1 MTLSSITGTAASGML
16 AAQLG
21 LNTVSDNVA
30 NLNTPGY
37 VDKVVQLNSQA
48 IGGVGNGVSASGVAL
63 AANQFLQNASL
74 AATAGSAQA
83 TAVSNMLSQAQ
94 SFFGDPSSATGYFNL
109 LNQVSSDLSAASND
123 PASSLSG
130 IQVVN
135 DVSQFLDQSK
145 SISAS
150 LTGLSNQ
157 ADSQIDSDVSQAN
170 QLLSQIAGL
179 NQNIA
184 DATTMGANATDAQ
197 EAQSELI
204 TQLGSLM
211 DIKVQPNTTGGVT
224 MTTQGGVPLVGQGGA
239 AKLAYQPSAT
249 AASQLTVSEPGGGQ
263 QPSNVQLASGE
274 LQGLLSLRNNQLPAV
289 QDQLSEYATQAVNA
303 LNKAHNASTSVP
315 PPAQLTGQ
323 NIGIDL
329 TTAVTGFT
337 GKTNVAIV
345 NAAGQL
351 QQKVTIDFSADTMS
365 VNGGAATS
373 FAPANLVSALNTAL
387 GGAGSATFANGVL
400 SLTANGSGNG
410 VAIADDPT
418 TPSAAKNGQGFSQ
431 YFGLNNLISSGSI
444 TNYQTGLSGGDPSG
458 FPAGQS
464 LTLRVSNAGGSQIT
478 DVTVTTPA
486 GGTVQN
492 LIDALNSSTSG
503 VGLYGKFALAPDG
516 SGSLTFTPNTP
527 GSVSLSVVKDGTQ
540 SSDGGE
546 SVSQLFGIGNQ
557 VRAGRIDSYSVRSD
571 IAANPSKIA
580 FATLNLAA
588 PAGSPVLAIGDGSG
602 AALEAQAGTTTM
614 KFDAAGGMAATSTT
628 VNQYAAQLAGALGD
642 QAAAAS
648 QASTN
653 ATAVQTEASSR
664 LASVQGVNLDTELV
678 NLTTYQQAYNASARL
693 VTASQDMFTA
703 LLNMVGQ

>member
-1 MTLSSITGTAASGML
+1 MTLSSITGTAVSGML

-48 IGGVGNGVSASGVAL
+48 IGGVGSGVSASGVAL

-83 TAVSNMLSQAQ
+83 TVVSNMLTQAQ
-94 SFFGDPSSATGYFNL
+94 GFFGDPSSATGYFNL

-197 EAQSELI
+197 EAQNELI
-204 TQLGSLM
+204 TQLGSLL
-211 DIKVQPNTTGGVT
+211 DVKAQPNATGGVT
-224 MTTQGGVPLVGQGGA
+224 LTTQSGVPLVGQGGA

-249 AASQLTVSEPGGGQ
+249 AASQLTVTEPGGGQ

-274 LQGLLSLRNNQLPAV
+274 LQGLLSLRNTQLPAV
-289 QDQLSEYATQAVNA
+289 QNQLSEYATQAVNA

-329 TTAVTGFT
+329 TTAVTGFS

-351 QQKVTIDFSADTMS
+351 QQSVSIDFTNQTMS

-431 YFGLNNLISSGSI
+431 YFGLNNLISSGGI
-444 TNYQTGLSGGDPSG
+444 TNYQTGLTASDPSG
-458 FPAGQS
+458 FAAGQS

-492 LIDALNSSTSG
+492 LIDALNSNTSG
-503 VGLYGKFALAPDG
+503 VGLYGKFALDG
-516 SGSLTFTPNTP
+516 SGGLAFTPNTP

-540 SSDGGE
+540 SSAGGE

-571 IAANPSKIA
+571 IAANPSNIA

-602 AALEAQAGTTTM
+602 AALAAQAGTTTM